1 MRTINKIRSNFDSL
15 EEVGLFLQI
24 FLLITIL
31 PLLVKIMTV
40 PRIMKILTPKKSK
53 LNRKYDLDEIRDKI
67 EKYTLYIL
75 CRDFWIYKDICLK
88 RSLVLYHF
96 LRKYGMYVTVCF
108 GVRYKN
114 ERSGNMEEK
123 KMEGHAWLLYKGEI
137 FLEKSAEET
146 KTYKVTYSFPEI
158 KDAVK
163 EKGFMTDFE
172 GLM

>member
-1 MRTINKIRSNFDSL
+1 MRTIKKIRSNFDSL

-31 PLLVKIMTV
+31 PLLVKLMTV
-40 PRIMKILTPKKSK
+40 PQLMKILTPQKSK
-53 LNRKYDLDEIRDKI
+53 SNGKWDIDEIRDKI

-75 CRDFWIYKDICLK
+75 SRDFWIYKNICLK

-114 ERSGNMEEK
+114 ERSGNVEVK
-123 KMEGHAWLLYKGEI
+123 KMEGHAWLTCNGDI
-137 FLEKSAEET
+137 FMEKNAEET
-146 KTYKVTYSFPEI
+146 KTYRMTYCYPKNE
-158 KDAVK
+158 DDTK
-163 EKGFMTDFE
+163 EKGLMPDIE